1 MKMELR
7 AEDHR
12 RRRRPMIHYQP
23 NLMEIKSFGGSHMP
37 KSPGEMIAAVK
48 ANMLEKTGKTF
59 EAWVKIAQKSGPP
72 NSNEC
77 YAWLKKEHG
86 LPHLSAEIIADKA
99 SGACLLEAYDNPD
112 ALVAAM
118 YSGPKASLRPIHDEL
133 VKQARKLGKDV
144 VVTPCKTYVSL
155 RRKKQFAIVKP
166 TTRTR
171 VDLCF
176 TLSNVKPQGRLEAMR
191 QAADERLSHVIKIAL
206 PEEIDAEVKRWLLRA
221 YEQNG

>member
-1 MKMELR
+1 M
-7 AEDHR
+7 
-12 RRRRPMIHYQP
+12 PM
-23 NLMEIKSFGGSHMP
+23 
-37 KSPGEMIAAVK
+37 SPGEMIATVK

-59 EAWVKIAQKSGPP
+59 EDWVKIAKAKGPAT
-72 NSNEC
+72 SREC

-86 LPHLSAEIIADKA
+86 VPHLSAEIIADKA

-112 ALVAAM
+112 ALVEAM

-133 VKQARKLGKDV
+133 VKLARKLGKDV

-171 VDLCF
+171 VDLGF
-176 TLSNVKPQGRLEAMR
+176 TLSNVKPDGRLEAVR
-191 QAADERLSHVIKIAL
+191 RAAGDRISHAIKIASKK
-206 PEEIDAEVKRWLLRA
+206 EIDAEVKRWLAEA
-221 YEQNG
+221 YRQNA